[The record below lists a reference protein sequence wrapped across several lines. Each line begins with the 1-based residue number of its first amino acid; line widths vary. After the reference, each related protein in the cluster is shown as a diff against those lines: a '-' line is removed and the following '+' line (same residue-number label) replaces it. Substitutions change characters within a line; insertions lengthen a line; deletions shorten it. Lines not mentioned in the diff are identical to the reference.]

1 MSGFL
6 RIGATPVR
14 PVELP
19 LTIINGKNDGSLV
32 VITAGIHGTEYVGI
46 ATALDLIKSLNP
58 ANISGALIIVPVVNI
73 LGFEQRSKCTVPIED
88 DYNGTRN
95 LGRLFPGRVDGTL
108 PHILAHILFNQIIS
122 KANFLIDLHGG
133 DIYEYIAPCTM
144 VYTTDNKDLDQKML
158 DAAKFS
164 GIEYCICRSFRGQE
178 GKLSVEAL
186 KIGIPSITIESGD
199 HGVIDE
205 SKVNLALNAVMNIL
219 RYLKVLDGEI
229 KQYRPPKMLKD
240 LVVVRARNGGLLRT
254 LIPLGS
260 TVSKSEKIGYIQGWS
275 GEIVEYLEAPVSGY
289 LIQWSCNPSV
299 TSGESVAEIAI
310 FY

>member
-1 MSGFL
+1 
-6 RIGATPVR
+6 
-14 PVELP
+14 
-19 LTIINGKNDGSLV
+19 
-32 VITAGIHGTEYVGI
+32 
-46 ATALDLIKSLNP
+46 
-58 ANISGALIIVPVVNI
+58 
-73 LGFEQRSKCTVPIED
+73 
-88 DYNGTRN
+88 
-95 LGRLFPGRVDGTL
+95 DGTL

-289 LIQWSCNPSV
+289 LIHL
-299 TSGESVAEIAI
+299 
-310 FY
+310 